1 MSAEFFIDTNILA
14 YTFDRENQ
22 PKRERASALVREAL
36 KGPGCLSW
44 QVVQEFCN
52 IAQRKFKVPLGTDEL
67 REYQEVVLFPLCTVW
82 PNEALYRE
90 ALTVKLETGFS
101 WYDSLVVVSALRA
114 GCAFLYTEDLQQGRV
129 YRGMRI
135 VDPFRV

>member
-14 YTFDRENQ
+14 YTFDRSDQ

-36 KGPGCLSW
+36 KGAGCLSW

-52 IAQRKFKVPLGTDEL
+52 IALRKFREPLGSDEL

-82 PNEALYRE
+82 PNEAFYRE
-90 ALTVKLETGFS
+90 TLTIKSETGFS

-114 GCAFLYTEDLQQGRV
+114 GCGILYSEDLQHGRI

-135 VDPFRV
+135 VDPFR